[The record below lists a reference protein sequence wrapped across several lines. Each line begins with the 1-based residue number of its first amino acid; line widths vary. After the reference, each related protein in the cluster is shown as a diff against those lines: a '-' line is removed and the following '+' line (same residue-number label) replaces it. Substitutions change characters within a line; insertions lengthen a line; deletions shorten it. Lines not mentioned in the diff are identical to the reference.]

1 MLTSII
7 KTEFIKS
14 KRSASLRL
22 TVIGSAFIP
31 FIFLM
36 MYIFKPEHFIK
47 ALSVNPWIE
56 HYVGGFQSG
65 AAFLLPMFIILITS
79 LVTQTE
85 TKNNAWKQVFTA
97 PVSITSVILAKFV
110 MIQVIILSC
119 FVLFDV
125 YMGLTAVIANLIN
138 PGYNF
143 FSSHLDMNAVLM
155 YTLKIYTATLAIS
168 AIQFWISLRFKNY
181 ILPLG
186 IGMAL
191 LITGLVVMRWEYI
204 YLYPYAYPLLT
215 FMTSIKLNQNWLV
228 RHEYISMCY
237 ALIILLLTI
246 LDVNKFKEKG

>member
-7 KTEFIKS
+7 KTEFLKS
-14 KRSASLRL
+14 KRSASVRL
-22 TVIGSAFIP
+22 TVLGSAFIP
-31 FIFLM
+31 FVFLM

-47 ALSVNPWIE
+47 ALSVNSWIE
-56 HYVGGFQSG
+56 HYVSGYQSG

-85 TKNNAWKQVFTA
+85 TKNNAWKQVYA
-97 PVSITSVILAKFV
+97 SPVSITSVVLAKFIMV
-110 MIQVIILSC
+110 QVIIISC
-119 FVLFDV
+119 FILFDL
-125 YMGLTAVIANLIN
+125 YMGLTAIAANIIN

-143 FSSHLDMNAVLM
+143 FSSHLDMNAVMM
-155 YTLKIYTATLAIS
+155 YSLKIYAATLAIS

-191 LITGLVVMRWEYI
+191 LITGLIVMNWEYI

-215 FMTSIKLNQNWLV
+215 FMTSISLGQNWLV
-228 RHEYISMCY
+228 KHEYISICY
-237 ALIILLLTI
+237 TLAILILT
-246 LDVNKFKEKG
+246 LFDVNRFKEKG